1 MATTTAIHRTGRPD
15 RTARPENADAALRTL
30 RGPLAAAAVL
40 GVLVNVLVLTG
51 PIYML
56 RIYDQVLAHRSVET
70 LAWLTALMVVL
81 YLAMGALE
89 DARGRI
95 FRRCGMRLYAAMQAR
110 AHRACLAGP
119 GACAGSGTGAEGAE
133 AGAAARNDP
142 LRDLDA
148 VRRALGAG
156 GAAAVLDL
164 PWTPIFILA
173 IGLFH
178 PLLGAV
184 AFFGAGALVGLGAL
198 RRVWTRAACDR
209 AAMAEGAAG
218 SLDRAVARNPALV
231 RALGAAPVMA
241 HGWKVHR
248 LPGFIARLGAEDTA
262 GTAIAAGK
270 TLRLMLQ
277 SLILGTGAYLVL
289 RDALSVGA
297 IFACSILLGRALVPV
312 ESAIAQLPALRNALA
327 AWRRLA
333 RLEDPAA
340 MAPAR
345 PRPTKGALV
354 VRDLTVFAPGRRR
367 AALRLI
373 SFTVQP
379 GQAMGV
385 IGRTGAGKSALAC
398 ALTGQ
403 WAPAAGLMRLGN
415 ATLPVAGTMH
425 GGVGYL
431 PQQQIFFDGTIA
443 QNIAGFAAGAG
454 LSAVE
459 TAAKASGAHDLI
471 AALPEG
477 YDTYVRADAPA
488 LSMGA
493 LQQIALARAL
503 FHDPQLLV
511 LDEPASQADADG
523 IAALER
529 LTASFRAQGKSMVIM
544 THRPTVIAR
553 CDTVLLL
560 ENGRVRSLG
569 PPPGLPKTNG
579 LSAGPPAPD
588 RQLLPAESRPT

>member
-1 MATTTAIHRTGRPD
+1 MATTTANHRTGGSHP
-15 RTARPENADAALRTL
+15 AAGSENAEAALRAL

-95 FRRCGMRLYAAMQAR
+95 FRRCGMRIYAAMQAR
-110 AHRACLAGP
+110 AHQARMAGP
-119 GACAGSGTGAEGAE
+119 GAYGHNG
-133 AGAAARNDP
+133 AGANGGAAVRDDP

-156 GAAAVLDL
+156 GAAAALDL

-184 AFFGAGALVGLGAL
+184 ALFGAGALVLLGAL
-198 RRVWTRAACDR
+198 RRIWTRAACDR
-209 AAMAEGAAG
+209 AAMADGVAG
-218 SLDRAVARNPALV
+218 SLDRAIARNPALV
-231 RALGAAPVMA
+231 RALGAAPVNE
-241 HGWKVHR
+241 HGWKAHR

-262 GTAIAAGK
+262 GATIAAGK
-270 TLRLMLQ
+270 ALRLMLQ
-277 SLILGTGAYLVL
+277 SLILGAGAYLVL

-312 ESAIAQLPALRNALA
+312 ESVIAQLPALRDALS
-327 AWRRLA
+327 AWHRLS
-333 RLEDPAA
+333 RLEDPPA
-340 MAPAR
+340 MASAR
-345 PRPTKGALV
+345 PRPAKGALV

-367 AALRLI
+367 AALQLV

-385 IGRTGAGKSALAC
+385 IGPTGAGKSALAC

-403 WAPAAGLMRLGN
+403 WAPAAGSMRLGT
-415 ATLPVAGTMH
+415 ATLSEVGASVH

-431 PQQQIFFDGTIA
+431 PQQQVFFDGTIA

-454 LSAVE
+454 MNTVE
-459 TAAKASGAHDLI
+459 TAATAAGAQDLI

-477 YDTYVRADAPA
+477 YDTYVSADAPA

-511 LDEPASQADADG
+511 LDEPASQADADA

-544 THRPTVIAR
+544 THRPTLIAH
-553 CDTVLLL
+553 CDAVLLL

-569 PPPGLPKTNG
+569 PPPALSKANG
-579 LSAGPPAPD
+579 IPAGSFAPD
-588 RQLLPAESRPT
+588 RQMPPAESRPT